1 MIIVGYLPTEY
12 LKTKLLILYA
22 KSGDLRTSLVFFDSL
37 IDKTLISWNAMI
49 SGCVQNGL
57 EQEGLSLYSDMRQNG
72 LTPDQYTFSSLFRA
86 CGTLA
91 LLELGKQ
98 AHSILIKCKVKDNV
112 VVSSALI
119 DMYFK
124 CSDLA
129 DGQKV
134 FNETSNRNVVT
145 WTSLISGYGQHGRVE
160 EVLELFRM
168 MKEEGFQPN
177 YITFLAV
184 LSACSHGGLIHQ
196 GWDYFSSMKDY
207 GIEPRGKHYAAMVD
221 LLGRAGKLQEAY
233 DFVLSS
239 PLKDHSATWGALL
252 GACRIHGD
260 TDLASIAARKFF
272 ELEPGNAGKYVVLSN
287 AYANRGFWDRVK
299 EIRGVMKE
307 LDIMKEPA
315 YSWIEIQGEVHLFL
329 TRDKSHRKSEEIE
342 SLVSEMTSVLKDAVC
357 DLEIDEH

>member
-1 MIIVGYLPTEY
+1 
-12 LKTKLLILYA
+12 
-22 KSGDLRTSLVFFDSL
+22 
-37 IDKTLISWNAMI
+37 
-49 SGCVQNGL
+49 
-57 EQEGLSLYSDMRQNG
+57 
-72 LTPDQYTFSSLFRA
+72 
-86 CGTLA
+86 
-91 LLELGKQ
+91 
-98 AHSILIKCKVKDNV
+98 
-112 VVSSALI
+112 
-119 DMYFK
+119 
-124 CSDLA
+124 
-129 DGQKV
+129 
-134 FNETSNRNVVT
+134 
-145 WTSLISGYGQHGRVE
+145 
-160 EVLELFRM
+160 M

-221 LLGRAGKLQEAY
+221 L

>member
-1 MIIVGYLPTEY
+1 
-12 LKTKLLILYA
+12 
-22 KSGDLRTSLVFFDSL
+22 
-37 IDKTLISWNAMI
+37 MI